1 MKASEFKSF
10 LSIVENA
17 GNDNPIW
24 CCGFAFMNLTPT
36 QHAKMWDT
44 LNAKGLPHE
53 LVTNQLGTFDGIKI
67 PSGLVLLK

>member
-24 CCGFAFMNLTPT
+24 CYGFAFMNLTPA